1 MNSKLLSKV
10 IIVIL
15 LAIVFMIFVIVV
27 NAKSAN
33 IFCSKEPNIIIT
45 LKNDAN
51 VDISRDEILKIPQI
65 KILKIRYRDKEWS
78 KMVNKMDLPNMQN
91 PFKNEI
97 IIKTSKNVDTNEV
110 YNKIEKMDFVDEVKY
125 LLDTKCIESK

>member
-1 MNSKLLSKV
+1 MDSKLLYKV
-10 IIVIL
+10 IVVIL
-15 LAIVFMIFVIVV
+15 LAIVFMIFAIVV

-51 VDISRDEILKIPQI
+51 VDMSKDEILKIPQI